1 MLVDRDLLGI
11 VNDWTYESA
20 IEQLSVPKLLVQAT
34 EIEGR
39 RHLGGLQPHI
49 HQLQASKELLPMIV
63 DDSFFT

>member
-1 MLVDRDLLGI
+1 MLVGRDLLGIAELGI

-34 EIEGR
+34 EIECR
-39 RHLGGLQPHI
+39 RHLGG
-49 HQLQASKELLPMIV
+49 QLQALIV